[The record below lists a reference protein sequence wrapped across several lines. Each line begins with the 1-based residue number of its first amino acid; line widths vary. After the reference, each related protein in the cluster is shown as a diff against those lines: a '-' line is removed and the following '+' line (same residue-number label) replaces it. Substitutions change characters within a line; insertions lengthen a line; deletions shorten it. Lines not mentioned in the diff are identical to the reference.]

1 MDKLVV
7 NQQKQADLE
16 QHFNAGTKRV
26 SGSFVRKYFLLGEQQ
41 RKSFFKNP
49 VRWASLLR
57 KRLRLRPWQA
67 GLKHKE
73 VFIGREQVLLIIALG
88 VAQQSIREFCTELDG
103 KLSKEGAQIPVLL
116 TDTADFSFYSRLGWL
131 VEYVPD
137 MDTPYGKAKLD
148 YLALRYQG
156 AEKLFI

>member
-1 MDKLVV
+1 MSKQALSSLRRLGKNFPQKTFYNCRTHMDKFVV

-16 QHFNAGTKRV
+16 EHFNAGTKRV

-88 VAQQSIREFCTELDG
+88 VAQ
-103 KLSKEGAQIPVLL
+103 
-116 TDTADFSFYSRLGWL
+116 
-131 VEYVPD
+131 
-137 MDTPYGKAKLD
+137 
-148 YLALRYQG
+148 
-156 AEKLFI
+156 